1 MHAIEVKLQEFSHKS
16 AAAAFPAKKFTAVDK
31 SAEISVK

>member
-16 AAAAFPAKKFTAVDK
+16 AAAFPAKKFTAVDK